1 MRLGLQ
7 VAVFGGSI
15 GGLAAAIALHQEGF
29 EVQIFERREVLLDEG
44 AGLALGAPGLRGLT
58 RMGIPLTEPVPLTWK
73 YGSVHKG
80 EARIRARRRL
90 TAAYWYT
97 YARLRKDLL
106 EAARGIPLHL
116 RSGVKAV
123 STDGHSAKVQVEGMG
138 EIECDLVV
146 AADGVDSKTRASLFP
161 EVVPHARE
169 VVLFRG
175 FIPERTAQDVISAS
189 DMKEFDLQN
198 VQLFG
203 SSKKG
208 GWLLCHLLPERIPG
222 QGRMFQWILYV
233 PASPTEQ
240 KEVLTDTDG
249 VLQRWATRVD
259 KTSDL
264 ARARVRE
271 ILESHFPKN
280 LLSLADAG
288 PFRVHC
294 VAELIVP
301 RMSEGRVVLLG
312 DAAHIV
318 PPFTGGGASL
328 AIEDA
333 TSLADALRGAKS
345 TEEGLA
351 NWNDQRLLAVR
362 QAFARADSIQEHT
375 LLNPPDLAAGSDEA
389 VRAWFGAMF
398 PGDAL
403 GNLELFSKNSQ
414 PTLFN

>member
-1 MRLGLQ
+1 MK

-15 GGLAAAIALHQEGF
+15 GGLAAAIALRQAGF
-29 EVQIFERREVLLDEG
+29 EVQIFERRDVLLDEG
-44 AGLALGAPGLRGLT
+44 AGLALGSPGLRGLA
-58 RMGIPLTEPVPLTWK
+58 RMGIPITEPVPLNWK

-80 EARIRARRRL
+80 EARIRAERRL
-90 TAAYWYT
+90 TAAHWYT

-106 EAARGIPLHL
+106 EAASGIPLHL
-116 RSGVKAV
+116 HSSVKDVATA
-123 STDGHSAKVQVEGMG
+123 SYSAKVRIEEIG
-138 EIECDLVV
+138 EINCDLVV

-161 EVVPHARE
+161 EVASRARE

-175 FIPERTAQDVISAS
+175 FILERTARGVIPAS
-189 DMKEFDLQN
+189 DMKKFDQQN

-203 SSKKG
+203 SSKEG

-233 PASPTEQ
+233 PASPREQ
-240 KEVLTDTDG
+240 KEVLTDSDG
-249 VLQRWATRVD
+249 VLQRWATKVD
-259 KTSDL
+259 KTSDFAKARVKEIL
-264 ARARVRE
+264 ARNY
-271 ILESHFPKN
+271 PKN
-280 LLSLADAG
+280 FHPLAEAG
-288 PFRVHC
+288 SFRVHR

-333 TSLADALRGAKS
+333 MSLADALKGSKS
-345 TEEGLA
+345 VEEGLA
-351 NWNDQRLLAVR
+351 NWNDRRLLAVR
-362 QAFARADSIQEHT
+362 QNFARADSIQEHT
-375 LLNPPDLAAGSDEA
+375 LVNPPDLASESDEE

-403 GNLELFSKNSQ
+403 GTLELFEKDMQ
-414 PTLFN
+414 PPLFD